1 MTVNGH
7 RALIVKALRNAR
19 KQHRTWQTRAEELE
33 RTLDRMI
40 ERKTIIRP
48 AEMDQIVKRWDAI
61 KSQTGAVERALADAI
76 STSKF

>member
-1 MTVNGH
+1 
-7 RALIVKALRNAR
+7 
-19 KQHRTWQTRAEELE
+19 
-33 RTLDRMI
+33 MI